1 MITAKPT
8 LEIVMHIE
16 LIDYLRFKIF
26 ILCSAFN
33 IRSMLNYFYSTM
45 AKAIAICLLVL
56 HLTHDAVQY
65 TGSPRFDYW
74 NLLRRG

>member
-16 LIDYLRFKIF
+16 LIDYSRFKIF

-33 IRSMLNYFYSTM
+33 IRSMLNYFLE
-45 AKAIAICLLVL
+45 IAIVL
-56 HLTHDAVQY
+56 YYSYHLQ
-65 TGSPRFDYW
+65 FM
-74 NLLRRG
+74 L

>member
-33 IRSMLNYFYSTM
+33 IRSMLNYFLE
-45 AKAIAICLLVL
+45 IAIVPL
-56 HLTHDAVQY
+56 
-65 TGSPRFDYW
+65 GSGGSQGFNSLEVW
-74 NLLRRG
+74 